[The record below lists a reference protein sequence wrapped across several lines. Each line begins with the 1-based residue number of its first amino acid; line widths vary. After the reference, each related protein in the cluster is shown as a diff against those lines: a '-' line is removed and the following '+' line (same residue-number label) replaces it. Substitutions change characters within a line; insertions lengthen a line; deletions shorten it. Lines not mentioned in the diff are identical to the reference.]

1 MEKDKITAEIL
12 LEISHLSYVN
22 MCLEELYD
30 KQDEWTEQDLDE
42 IYCLN
47 VEKND
52 TKLRIERL
60 RQKNMS

>member
-1 MEKDKITAEIL
+1 MGKDKITAEIL

-22 MCLEELYD
+22 VCLEELYD

-47 VEKND
+47 VEKNN
-52 TKLRIERL
+52 TECRIECL
-60 RQKNMS
+60 RQKNIS

>member
-1 MEKDKITAEIL
+1 MEKDKIAAEIL

-30 KQDEWTEQDLDE
+30 KQDDWTEQDLDE
-42 IYCLN
+42 IHCLN

-60 RQKNMS
+60 RQKNIS